1 MSTRD
6 EHLSP
11 TQFAPPTGFAPP
23 SPEDRAAPLS
33 ILATK
38 KIRVAQGLPARQF
51 QEHPWVPTP
60 TPPPSGWPTDG
71 QVAEAVDQHGSTE
84 SAYEKTAAAVP
95 KVKVTEKRMFKKPTE
110 TEETPYGM
118 DAKSIASDSAFAKHS
133 RGWRE
138 HGAKY
143 DPYSH

>member
-11 TQFAPPTGFAPP
+11 TQFAPP

-33 ILATK
+33 DLSTY
-38 KIRVAQGLPARQF
+38 KIRGAQRLPGRVHQG
-51 QEHPWVPTP
+51 HPWATTP

-71 QVAEAVDQHGSTE
+71 QVAEAVDQHGSTV
-84 SAYEKTAAAVP
+84 SAYEETAAAVP

-110 TEETPYGM
+110 TEKTRHGM
-118 DAKSIASDSAFAKHS
+118 SAKSIANDSAYATHFDKKS
-133 RGWRE
+133 RGT
-138 HGAKY
+138 A
-143 DPYSH
+143 